1 MRQYLHVYD
10 SPNRGDA
17 IVKITVVGA
26 GAMGSLLAAR
36 LTASMNSH
44 AADPDATPELDGV
57 LLYGRPSDHL
67 AAVRKHGLELT
78 ERDGQITNIKL
89 DVSSNPEDVA
99 GSDVVIVLVKAWA
112 TGEACAPLAPYLERN
127 TIVLTLQN
135 GLGNAHTLRDVLT
148 NNGVRPHIWMGVT
161 TQAAV
166 RTAPGKVTHTTD
178 GITAIGRRTPA
189 INDRLASLA
198 STLRDN
204 GWRTNA
210 VADIHRWVWRKLAVN
225 CALNPTTALA
235 SVPTR
240 AVALD
245 PDLLQSARVI
255 IEEVVAVA
263 AKEGVRLHADT
274 LVEVMENFA
283 LSTANPYTS
292 MYVDL
297 EQGLRTEID
306 AINGAVVRHAR
317 RHNVPV
323 PNNLMMLRLVSAHEH
338 GHRPETGDSKEASS
352 YTRSFHPTP
361 QV

>member
-1 MRQYLHVYD
+1 
-10 SPNRGDA
+10 
-17 IVKITVVGA
+17 
-26 GAMGSLLAAR
+26 MGSLLAAR

-44 AADPDATPELDGV
+44 SADPHATPELDGV
-57 LLYGRPSDHL
+57 LLYGRPSEHL
-67 AAVRKHGLELT
+67 EAVRKHGLELT
-78 ERDGQITNIKL
+78 ERDNQVNTIRLNVTSDPA
-89 DVSSNPEDVA
+89 DVQ

-135 GLGNAHTLRDVLT
+135 GLGNAHALREVLMYD
-148 NNGVRPHIWMGVT
+148 GVRPHIWMGVT

-198 STLRDN
+198 SSLRDN

-240 AVALD
+240 SVGTD
-245 PDLLQSARVI
+245 PDLLQAARVI

-263 AKEGVRLHADT
+263 AKEGVRLHTDT

-297 EQGLRTEID
+297 QQGLRTEID

-323 PNNLMMLRLVSAHEH
+323 PNNLMMLRLVSAHER
-338 GHRPETGDSKEASS
+338 GHDPKSGESKEASS
-352 YTRSFHPTP
+352 YTRSFHPSP

>member
-1 MRQYLHVYD
+1 M
-10 SPNRGDA
+10 
-17 IVKITVVGA
+17 KITVVGA
-26 GAMGSLLAAR
+26 GAMGSLVAAR
-36 LTASMNSH
+36 LTASMNYH
-44 AADPDATPELDGV
+44 AEEPGATPELERV
-57 LLYGRPSDHL
+57 LLYGRQSEHL
-67 AAVRKHGLELT
+67 ERIREHGLDLT
-78 ERDGQITNIKL
+78 ERDGQTNNIRL
-89 DVSSNPEDVA
+89 EVSSDPADVT

-112 TGEACAPLAPYLERN
+112 TGEACAPLAPYLDRHAV
-127 TIVLTLQN
+127 VLTLQN
-135 GLGNAHTLRDVLT
+135 GLGNAKALREVLVH
-148 NNGVRPHIWMGVT
+148 NGVRPHIWMGVT

-166 RTAPGKVTHTTD
+166 RTSPGKVTHTTD
-178 GITAIGRRTPA
+178 GLTAIGRRTPA
-189 INDRLASLA
+189 INDKLSALAN
-198 STLRDN
+198 TLRDN

-240 AVALD
+240 MVALD
-245 PDLLQSARVI
+245 PDLLQAARVI

-263 AKEGVRLHADT
+263 ASEGVRLHTET
-274 LVEVMENFA
+274 LVETMENFA

-297 EQGLRTEID
+297 QQGLRTEID

-323 PNNLMMLRLVSAHEH
+323 PNNLMMLRLISAHEH
-338 GHRPETGDSKEASS
+338 GHRPETGESKEASS
-352 YTRSFHPTP
+352 YTPSFHPAP

>member
-1 MRQYLHVYD
+1 M
-10 SPNRGDA
+10 
-17 IVKITVVGA
+17 KITVVGA

-36 LTASMNSH
+36 LTTSMNPH
-44 AADPDATPELDGV
+44 ASESQSSNELDTV
-57 LLYGRPSDHL
+57 LLYGRSSEHMDML
-67 AAVRKHGLELT
+67 GKHGLELT
-78 ERDGQITNIKL
+78 ERDGQISRVKLNVTTN
-89 DVSSNPEDVA
+89 PADVA
-99 GSDVVIVLVKAWA
+99 GSDVVVVLVKAWA
-112 TGEACAPLAPYLERN
+112 TAEACAPLAPYLERQ

-135 GLGNAHTLRDVLT
+135 GLGNAHVLRDVLT
-148 NNGVRPHIWMGVT
+148 YNGVRPHVWMGVT

-189 INDRLASLA
+189 INDRLAGLA
-198 STLRDN
+198 NTLRDN
-204 GWRTNA
+204 GWRTSA

-263 AKEGVRLHADT
+263 AKEGVRLHTDT
-274 LVEVMENFA
+274 LVETMENFA
-283 LSTANPYTS
+283 LSTADPYTS

-297 EQGLRTEID
+297 EQGMRTEID

-323 PNNLMMLRLVSAHEH
+323 PNNLMMHRLISAHEH
-338 GHRPETGDSKEASS
+338 GHRPESGESKEGSRYA
-352 YTRSFHPTP
+352 RGFHPSP

>member
-1 MRQYLHVYD
+1 M
-10 SPNRGDA
+10 
-17 IVKITVVGA
+17 KITVVGA
-26 GAMGSLLAAR
+26 GAMGSLVAAR
-36 LTASMNSH
+36 LTDSIHSH
-44 AADPDATPELDGV
+44 TRTRTETDLSQV

-67 AAVRKHGLELT
+67 EYLKKHGLELT
-78 ERDGQITNIKL
+78 ERDGQVTTVKL
-89 DVSSNPEDVA
+89 DVNSNPADVA

-112 TGEACAPLAPYLERN
+112 TAEACAPLAQYLDRQ

-135 GLGNAHTLRDVLT
+135 GLGNANTLREVLT
-148 NNGVRPHIWMGVT
+148 WNGVRPHVWMGVT

-166 RTAPGKVTHTTD
+166 RIAPGKVVHTTD
-178 GITAIGRRTPA
+178 GITAIGRRTPE
-189 INDRLASLA
+189 INDRLAALA
-198 STLRDN
+198 TLLRDN

-210 VADIHRWVWRKLAVN
+210 VGDIHRWVWRKLAVN

-235 SVPTR
+235 AVPTGT
-240 AVALD
+240 VAQD
-245 PDLLQSARVI
+245 PDLLQAARAI

-263 AKEGVRLHADT
+263 AKEGVRLHTET
-274 LVEVMENFA
+274 LVDVMETFA
-283 LSTANPYTS
+283 RTTANPYTS

-323 PNNLMMLRLVSAHEH
+323 PNNTMMVRLVNAHEH
-338 GHRPETGDSKEASS
+338 GHRPESGQSKEGPS
-352 YTRSFHPTP
+352 YTRSFHPAP

>member
-1 MRQYLHVYD
+1 M
-10 SPNRGDA
+10 
-17 IVKITVVGA
+17 KITVVGA

-44 AADPDATPELDGV
+44 ASDPATTPELERV
-57 LLYGRPSDHL
+57 LLYGRPSEHL
-67 AAVRKHGLELT
+67 EMIRKKGLELT
-78 ERDGQITNIKL
+78 ERDGQVNTIKL

-112 TGEACAPLAPYLERN
+112 TGEACAPLAPYLDRN
-127 TIVLTLQN
+127 MIVLTLQN
-135 GLGNAHTLRDVLT
+135 GLGNAHALRDVLT
-148 NNGVRPHIWMGVT
+148 YEGMRPHIWMGVT

-166 RTAPGKVTHTTD
+166 RIAPGKVVHTTD
-178 GITAIGRRTPA
+178 GLTAIGRRTPA

-235 SVPTR
+235 AVPTR
-240 AVALD
+240 SVATD
-245 PDLLQSARVI
+245 PDLLQAARVI

-263 AKEGVRLHADT
+263 EKEGVRLHTET

-283 LSTANPYTS
+283 ISTANPYTS

-297 EQGLRTEID
+297 QQGLRTEID

-323 PNNLMMLRLVSAHEH
+323 PNNLMMLRLIGAHEK

>member
-1 MRQYLHVYD
+1 
-10 SPNRGDA
+10 
-17 IVKITVVGA
+17 
-26 GAMGSLLAAR
+26 MGSLVAAR
-36 LTASMNSH
+36 LTASMQSH
-44 AADPDATPELDGV
+44 AAEPGATPELERV
-57 LLYGRPSDHL
+57 LLYGRPSEHL
-67 AAVRKHGLELT
+67 ETVRRRGLELT
-78 ERDGQITNIKL
+78 ERDGQTTNIRL
-89 DVSSNPEDVA
+89 DVTSEPADVA
-99 GSDVVIVLVKAWA
+99 GTDVLIVLTKSWA
-112 TGEACAPLAPYLERN
+112 TAEACAPLRDHLTRQ

-135 GLGNAHTLRDVLT
+135 GIGNAAILRQVLARED
-148 NNGVRPHIWMGVT
+148 GVRPHVWMGVT

-178 GITAIGRRTPA
+178 GISAIGRRTPA
-189 INDRLASLA
+189 INDALANLA

-225 CALNPTTALA
+225 AALNPLTALA
-235 SVPTR
+235 AVPTR
-240 AVALD
+240 SVATDAVLA
-245 PDLLQSARVI
+245 QAAKTI

-263 AKEGVRLHADT
+263 AAEGVRLHADT

-283 LSTANPYTS
+283 RTTANPYTS

-306 AINGAVVRHAR
+306 AINGAVVRVAK

-323 PNNLMMLRLVSAHEH
+323 PNNQLLARLVIAHEH
-338 GHRPETGDSKEASS
+338 GHKPETGESKESSS
-352 YTRSFHPTP
+352 YTRFHPAP

>member
-1 MRQYLHVYD
+1 MRQYGHDND
-10 SPNRGDA
+10 SLNRGEA

-26 GAMGSLLAAR
+26 GAMGSLVAAR

-44 AADPDATPELDGV
+44 AADPEATPELDRV
-57 LLYGRPSDHL
+57 LLYGRPSEHL
-67 AAVRKHGLELT
+67 ETLRHHGLKLT
-78 ERDGQITNIKL
+78 ERDGQVNTIKL
-89 DVSSNPEDVA
+89 DVSSNPADVR

-112 TGEACAPLAPYLERN
+112 TGEACAPLAPYLERQ

-135 GLGNAHTLRDVLT
+135 GLGNAHVLRDVLMH
-148 NNGVRPHIWMGVT
+148 NGVRPHVWMGVT
-161 TQAAV
+161 TQAAA

-198 STLRDN
+198 SSLRDN
-204 GWRTNA
+204 GWRTSA

-240 AVALD
+240 SVATD
-245 PDLLQSARVI
+245 PNLLHAARVL
-255 IEEVVAVA
+255 IEEVVTVA
-263 AKEGVRLHADT
+263 AKEGVRLHTDT

-283 LSTANPYTS
+283 LSAANPYTS
-292 MYVDL
+292 MYEDL
-297 EQGLRTEID
+297 EQGMRTEID

-323 PNNLMMLRLVSAHEH
+323 PNNLMMYRLVSAHEH
-338 GHRPETGDSKEASS
+338 GHRPESGESKEASS

>member
-1 MRQYLHVYD
+1 M
-10 SPNRGDA
+10 
-17 IVKITVVGA
+17 KITVVGA

-44 AADPDATPELDGV
+44 ASDPEAAPELDEV
-57 LLYGRPSDHL
+57 LLYGRPSEHL
-67 AAVRKHGLELT
+67 ETIRKHGLNLT
-78 ERDGQITNIKL
+78 ERDGQTNTIRL
-89 DVSSNPEDVA
+89 NVTSNPEDVA
-99 GSDVVIVLVKAWA
+99 GSDVVVVLVKAWA
-112 TGEACAPLAPYLERN
+112 TGEACAPLAPYLQRQ

-135 GLGNAHTLRDVLT
+135 GIGNANALRDVLT
-148 NNGVRPHIWMGVT
+148 LNGIRPHIWMGVT

-166 RTAPGKVTHTTD
+166 RTAPGQVTHTTD
-178 GITAIGRRTPA
+178 GITAIGRRTPE
-189 INDRLASLA
+189 INDRLAALA
-198 STLRDN
+198 NSLRDN

-240 AVALD
+240 TVAVD
-245 PDLLQSARVI
+245 PDLLQAARVI

-263 AKEGVRLHADT
+263 AKEGVRLHTDT
-274 LVEVMENFA
+274 LVEMLENFA

-338 GHRPETGDSKEASS
+338 GHRPESGESKEASS

>member
-1 MRQYLHVYD
+1 M
-10 SPNRGDA
+10 
-17 IVKITVVGA
+17 KITVVGA

-36 LTASMNSH
+36 LTTTMNSH
-44 AADPDATPELDGV
+44 AGDTDNSSGLCSV
-57 LLYGRPSDHL
+57 LLYGRNSEHMEVL
-67 AAVRKHGLELT
+67 RKRGLELT
-78 ERDGQITNIKL
+78 ERDGQITTVKL
-89 DVSSNPEDVA
+89 NVTTNPADVA

-112 TGEACAPLAPYLERN
+112 TAEACAPLAPYLERQ

-135 GLGNAHTLRDVLT
+135 GLGNAHVLRDVLMH
-148 NNGVRPHIWMGVT
+148 NGIRPHVWMGVT

-178 GITAIGRRTPA
+178 GITAIGRRTPE
-189 INDRLASLA
+189 INDRLSNLA
-198 STLRDN
+198 NALRDN

-235 SVPTR
+235 CVPTR
-240 AVALD
+240 SVAID
-245 PDLLQSARVI
+245 PDLLQAARVI

-263 AKEGVRLHADT
+263 AKEGVRLHAGT
-274 LVEVMENFA
+274 LVETMENFA
-283 LSTANPYTS
+283 ISTADPYTS

-297 EQGLRTEID
+297 QQGLRTEID

-323 PNNLMMLRLVSAHEH
+323 PNNLMMHRLISAHER
-338 GHRPETGDSKEASS
+338 GHRPEGGESKEASR
-352 YTRSFHPTP
+352 YTRGFHPSP

>member
-1 MRQYLHVYD
+1 M
-10 SPNRGDA
+10 
-17 IVKITVVGA
+17 KITVVGA

-36 LTASMNSH
+36 LTASMNYH
-44 AADPDATPELDGV
+44 ASDPDATPELDDV
-57 LLYGRPSDHL
+57 LLYGRASEHL
-67 AAVRKHGLELT
+67 DMIRQNGLNLT
-78 ERDGQITNIKL
+78 ERDGQTNTIRL
-89 DVSSNPEDVA
+89 NVTSNPEDVA

-127 TIVLTLQN
+127 SIVLTLQN
-135 GLGNAHTLRDVLT
+135 GLGNANALRDVLT
-148 NNGVRPHIWMGVT
+148 HNGVRPHIWMGVT

-166 RTAPGKVTHTTD
+166 RTSPGNVTHTTD
-178 GITAIGRRTPA
+178 GLTAIGRRTPE

-240 AVALD
+240 TVALD
-245 PDLLQSARVI
+245 PDLLQASRVI

-263 AKEGVRLHADT
+263 EKEGVRLHADT

-323 PNNLMMLRLVSAHEH
+323 PNNLMMQRLISAHEH
-338 GHRPETGDSKEASS
+338 GHRPESGESKEASS

>member
-1 MRQYLHVYD
+1 
-10 SPNRGDA
+10 
-17 IVKITVVGA
+17 
-26 GAMGSLLAAR
+26 MGSLLAAR
-36 LTASMNSH
+36 LTASMNHH
-44 AADPDATPELDGV
+44 AGDPKAAPELDDV
-57 LLYGRPSDHL
+57 LLYGRPSEHL
-67 AAVRKHGLELT
+67 ESIRNNGLQLT
-78 ERDGQITNIKL
+78 ERDGQTNTIRL
-89 DVSSNPEDVA
+89 NVSTNPADVA

-112 TGEACAPLAPYLERN
+112 TGEACAPLAPYLQRN

-135 GLGNAHTLRDVLT
+135 GLGNAKSLREVLT
-148 NNGVRPHIWMGVT
+148 FKGVRPHVWMGVT

-166 RTAPGKVTHTTD
+166 RTSPGKVTHTTD
-178 GITAIGRRTPA
+178 GLTAIGRRTPE

-225 CALNPTTALA
+225 SALNPTTALA
-235 SVPTR
+235 AVPTR
-240 AVALD
+240 SVALD
-245 PDLLQSARVI
+245 PDLLQAARVI

-323 PNNLMMLRLVSAHEH
+323 PNNLMMYRLISAHEH
-338 GHRPETGDSKEASS
+338 GHRPESGESKEASS

>member
-1 MRQYLHVYD
+1 
-10 SPNRGDA
+10 
-17 IVKITVVGA
+17 
-26 GAMGSLLAAR
+26 MGSLLAAR
-36 LTASMNSH
+36 LTASVNSH
-44 AADPDATPELDGV
+44 ASDAESTSELTDV
-57 LLYGRPSDHL
+57 LLYGRDSEHL
-67 AAVRKHGLELT
+67 NRIRQHGLVLT
-78 ERDGQITNIKL
+78 ERDGQSNTVKL
-89 DVSSNPEDVA
+89 NVSSDPADVY

-112 TGEACAPLAPYLERN
+112 TGEACAPLAPYLERS

-135 GLGNAHTLRDVLT
+135 GLGNANALREVLT
-148 NNGVRPHIWMGVT
+148 YNGVRPHIWMGVT

-166 RTAPGKVTHTTD
+166 RTSPGNVTHTTD
-178 GITAIGRRTPA
+178 GLTALGRRTPA
-189 INDRLASLA
+189 INDRLSGLA
-198 STLRDN
+198 NVLRDN

-240 AVALD
+240 SVALD
-245 PDLLQSARVI
+245 PDLLQAARAI

-263 AKEGVRLHADT
+263 EKEGVRLHADT
-274 LVEVMENFA
+274 LVETMESFA
-283 LSTANPYTS
+283 LTAADPYTS

-317 RHNVPV
+317 RHNVAV
-323 PNNLMMLRLVSAHEH
+323 PNNLMMHRLVSAHEH
-338 GHRPETGDSKEASS
+338 GHRPESGESKESSS

>member
-1 MRQYLHVYD
+1 
-10 SPNRGDA
+10 
-17 IVKITVVGA
+17 
-26 GAMGSLLAAR
+26 MGSLLAAR
-36 LTASMNSH
+36 LTASMKFH
-44 AADPDATPELDGV
+44 AADPDATPELDSV
-57 LLYGRPSDHL
+57 LLYGRASEHL
-67 AAVRKHGLELT
+67 EKIRKNGLSLT
-78 ERDGQITNIKL
+78 ERDGQTTNIRIN
-89 DVSSNPEDVA
+89 VTSNPEDVA

-112 TGEACAPLAPYLERN
+112 TGEACAPLAPYLDRN
-127 TIVLTLQN
+127 SIVLTLQN
-135 GLGNAHTLRDVLT
+135 GLGNANALRDVLT
-148 NNGVRPHIWMGVT
+148 HNGVRPHIWMGVT

-166 RTAPGKVTHTTD
+166 RTSPGKVTHTTD
-178 GITAIGRRTPA
+178 GLTAIGRRTPE

-240 AVALD
+240 TVALD
-245 PDLLQSARVI
+245 PDLLQAARVI

-263 AKEGVRLHADT
+263 EKEGVRLHADT

-297 EQGLRTEID
+297 DQGLRTEID

-323 PNNLMMLRLVSAHEH
+323 PNNLMMYRLISAHEH
-338 GHRPETGDSKEASS
+338 GHRPESGESKEASS
-352 YTRSFHPTP
+352 YTRGFHPTP